1 MSSSA
6 ATTNR
11 PIDWAFVRARLGSF
25 IAVVPLSIWVVN
37 HLWRNLSAFRGAEAW
52 TEDVTT
58 YSHPLAFFASS
69 CVALVPI
76 VLHTVWGISRIA
88 STRPNVTRF
97 GYFANI

>member
-25 IAVVPLSIWVVN
+25 LAVMPLSIWTAN

-52 TEDVTT
+52 T
-58 YSHPLAFFASS
+58 
-69 CVALVPI
+69 
-76 VLHTVWGISRIA
+76 
-88 STRPNVTRF
+88 
-97 GYFANI
+97 